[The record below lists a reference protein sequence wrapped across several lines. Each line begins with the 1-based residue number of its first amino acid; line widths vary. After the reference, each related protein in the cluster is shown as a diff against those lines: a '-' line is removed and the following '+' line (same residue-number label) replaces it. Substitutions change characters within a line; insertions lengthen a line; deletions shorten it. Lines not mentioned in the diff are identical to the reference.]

1 MRRLIPFLAALAAVP
16 ALAAA
21 ATAGFEV
28 PLDQAIRVP
37 VRGDA
42 VEVVVGSPKYL
53 DVTVIDPSTVLVHGK
68 ELGVTNLVIYDAAG
82 RPVFNQQVA
91 VVASNGAQV
100 SLFKGPKESAEYV
113 CGDRCR
119 ATSKTGQ

>member
-1 MRRLIPFLAALAAVP
+1 MRRLLLLLTAVAAAP

-21 ATAGFEV
+21 ATSGFEV
-28 PLDQAIRVP
+28 PLDQAVRLPI
-37 VRGDA
+37 RGDA

-68 ELGVTNLVIYDAAG
+68 EIGVTNLVVYNGAG
-82 RPVFNQQVA
+82 KPVFNRLVA
-91 VVASNGAQV
+91 VVASNGDQV
-100 SLFKGPKESAEYV
+100 TVFKGPKDSAEYV

-119 ATSKTGQ
+119 ASK